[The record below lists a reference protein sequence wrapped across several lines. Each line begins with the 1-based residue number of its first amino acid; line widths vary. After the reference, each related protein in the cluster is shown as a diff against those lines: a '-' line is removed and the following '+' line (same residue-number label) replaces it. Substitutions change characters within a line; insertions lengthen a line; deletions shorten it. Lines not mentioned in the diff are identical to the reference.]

1 MAQAGDEDAM
11 TAQQFERDFEE
22 MMQGIPDLQAALATY
37 QEARQRITDRR
48 RARGFW
54 PSKSRGKVMQG
65 KDFQS
70 GAPYVWSQRWAERGE
85 GGTLIEDLPNPL

>member
-1 MAQAGDEDAM
+1 M

-22 MMQGIPDLQAALATY
+22 MMQGIPDLQAALVTY

-54 PSKSRGKVMQG
+54 PSKSRGKGHAGQG
-65 KDFQS
+65 LSVRCSLCMVAKV
-70 GAPYVWSQRWAERGE
+70 GRK
-85 GGTLIEDLPNPL
+85 GGRRNSY